1 MHNVRFIG
9 LTDHYELSGTVA
21 PGFEI
26 VRDVFAD
33 NLRHARD
40 LASQFCVYYKGKKVV
55 DLYGIGEK
63 SGDREYNADSLQVVF
78 SSSKV
83 VTAIVVAWMVD
94 KGYLSYDERIA
105 RYWVGSFT
113 LRLLGFI

>member
-1 MHNVRFIG
+1 M
-9 LTDHYELSGTVA
+9 Y
-21 PGFEI
+21 
-26 VRDVFAD
+26 AD

-40 LASQFCVYYKGKKVV
+40 LASQLCVYYKGKKVV

-63 SGDREYNADSLQVVF
+63 SEDKKYNADSLQVVF

-83 VTAIVVAWMVD
+83 VIAIVVAWMVD

-105 RYWVGSFT
+105 HYWVGLSFSVFWT
-113 LRLLGFI
+113 CLSNRCCLFSLNLRRMGRKTSHLLS